1 MTSTWMELSMTSSE
15 FYEIAK
21 SFEQGLKEGVYYG
34 SSSEREDSSRGEG
47 IHDGDGEHSPDILL
61 TFSYHIDVDDVQKK
75 TAMMQ
80 QIQSIVDQYKPV
92 FIEDDEA

>member
-1 MTSTWMELSMTSSE
+1 MVAVLNGKTVAVEKESMMVTE
-15 FYEIAK
+15 N
-21 SFEQGLKEGVYYG
+21 
-34 SSSEREDSSRGEG
+34 
-47 IHDGDGEHSPDILL
+47 ILL

-92 FIEDDEA
+92 FIPDEEDEMAE

>member
-1 MTSTWMELSMTSSE
+1 MVAVLNGKAVAVEKESMMVTE
-15 FYEIAK
+15 N
-21 SFEQGLKEGVYYG
+21 
-34 SSSEREDSSRGEG
+34 
-47 IHDGDGEHSPDILL
+47 ILL

-92 FIEDDEA
+92 YIPDEEEKDESV

>member
-1 MTSTWMELSMTSSE
+1 MVAVLNGKTVAVEKESMMVTE
-15 FYEIAK
+15 N
-21 SFEQGLKEGVYYG
+21 
-34 SSSEREDSSRGEG
+34 
-47 IHDGDGEHSPDILL
+47 ILL

-92 FIEDDEA
+92 FIPDDEAEEA

>member
-1 MTSTWMELSMTSSE
+1 MVAVLNGKTVAVEKESMMVTE
-15 FYEIAK
+15 N
-21 SFEQGLKEGVYYG
+21 
-34 SSSEREDSSRGEG
+34 
-47 IHDGDGEHSPDILL
+47 ILL

-92 FIEDDEA
+92 YIPDEEEDEMAE